1 MVQPLFW
8 DGGLGFLQEEK
19 SLLLYVDDPKKQQK

>member
-8 DGGLGFLQEEK
+8 DGGLGFLQEEE